1 MWGKG
6 EEGKGLCG
14 WEMGAGAGPRV
25 GGGLRCALWTLHSS
39 GALLERGLGDEV
51 LPRSWKGLSA

>member
-1 MWGKG
+1 MRGKG
-6 EEGKGLCG
+6 EEGKGLCV

-51 LPRSWKGLSA
+51 RHGVGKA